1 MTMDLKNQRRI
12 AAQMLKCG
20 ESRVWIDPNR
30 MEDVADAITR
40 SDVRTLISSGTIA
53 AKQKRGVSRGRANYL
68 QTQKR
73 KGRRTGQGSRK
84 GRKHA
89 RKPSKERWE
98 QTIRPIRQRLKE
110 LRDDGVID
118 TRTYRK
124 YYLRAKG
131 GVFKSRPHLDSHLRA
146 EGILKER

>member
-1 MTMDLKNQRRI
+1 MTMDLKNQRRV
-12 AAQMLKCG
+12 AAQLMKCG

-40 SDVRTLISSGTIA
+40 SDVRTLIASGTITA
-53 AKQKRGVSRGRANYL
+53 NQKRGVSRARANYL
-68 QTQKR
+68 REQKR
-73 KGRRTGQGSRK
+73 KGRRTGQGSRR

-89 RKPSKERWE
+89 RKPSKEMWM
-98 QTIRPIRQRLKE
+98 QTIRPIRRRLRE

-118 TRTYRK
+118 ARTYRK

-131 GVFKSRPHLDSHLRA
+131 GMFKSRPHLESHLRT
-146 EGILKER
+146 EGILKE

>member
-1 MTMDLKNQRRI
+1 MTMDLKNQKRI

-30 MEDVADAITR
+30 TEDVADAITR
-40 SDVRTLISSGTIA
+40 SDVRTLISSGTITA
-53 AKQKRGVSRGRANYL
+53 RQKRGVSRGRANYL
-68 QTQKR
+68 MTKKR

-84 GRKHA
+84 GSKHA
-89 RKPSKERWE
+89 RKPSKERWQ
-98 QTIRPIRQRLKE
+98 QTIRPTRQRLKE

-146 EGILKER
+146 EGKLKE